1 MLSRVRT
8 PWCPLVAVLL
18 VVLGAF
24 CGPAVADRPAPPVE
38 QAAHVF
44 VQDADGRGAPGCG
57 RSDTS
62 DLGQRPAVPPRQGPG
77 YELPPSAYA
86 ARVVDCGTWGG
97 ELAAVRAVASLRAP
111 PPLTPPSPVD
121 LSVLRV

>member
-24 CGPAVADRPAPPVE
+24 CGPAFADRPAPPVE
-38 QAAHVF
+38 RAAHVF
-44 VQDADGRGAPGCG
+44 VQETDGRGVPGCG
-57 RSDTS
+57 RSDAS

-77 YELPPSAYA
+77 CELPPSAYA
-86 ARVVDCGTWGG
+86 ARVVDYDSWGS
-97 ELAAVRAVASLRAP
+97 EPAVRAVASLRGP

>member
-24 CGPAVADRPAPPVE
+24 CGPAFADRPAPPVE
-38 QAAHVF
+38 RAAHVF
-44 VQDADGRGAPGCG
+44 VQDPDGRGVPGCG
-57 RSDTS
+57 RSDAS

-86 ARVVDCGTWGG
+86 ARVVDYDSWGS
-97 ELAAVRAVASLRAP
+97 EPAVRAVASLRAP